1 MTESEVLNIKGIG
14 PKAAKTLI
22 DCGYNTI
29 EKIATAKVEE
39 MSQLPGIG
47 ETTAEKIIASAKELL
62 KLKPEP
68 KAKPKPKV
76 KTTPE
81 KEIPK
86 DDIPKPPSTKKPLAK
101 KPTTMPSARPSV
113 KKAEPKIVKKPAI
126 KPSKPGITIATQR
139 AIEKAPAVPV
149 IKKKKTA
156 KKKSKKKKISIS
168 KTYGVV
174 QSVVHDRAGKSSNR
188 SIILHLHELEMPLE
202 SYVGKKVRIQFP
214 KSEKQITG
222 KITKLH
228 GKKSSRNNTVIVRF
242 QQSVSPHIVTA
253 KASFL

>member
-29 EKIATAKVEE
+29 EKIATAKAEE

-47 ETTAEKIIASAKELL
+47 ETTAEKIIAGAKELL
-62 KLKPEP
+62 KPKPKP
-68 KAKPKPKV
+68 KPKPKV
-76 KTTPE
+76 KVTPK
-81 KEIPK
+81 KEISK
-86 DDIPKPPSTKKPLAK
+86 DDIPKPPSTKEPLAK
-101 KPTTMPSARPSV
+101 KPAAMPSARPSV
-113 KKAEPKIVKKPAI
+113 KKPEPKVVKKPTV
-126 KPSKPGITIATQR
+126 KPSKPGITISTQR
-139 AIEKAPAVPV
+139 AIEKAPAIPV

-156 KKKSKKKKISIS
+156 KKKTTKKKVTIS

-188 SIILHLHELEMPLE
+188 SIILHLHELEMPIE
-202 SYVGKKVRIQFP
+202 SYIGRKVRIQFP

-222 KITKLH
+222 KITRLH
-228 GKKSSRNNTVIVRF
+228 GKKSSKNNTVIVRF

-253 KASFL
+253 KALFL